1 MRGTEPAQDMSY
13 CRSFRLHGSHT
24 RQLELD
30 HTDQGYISALQDL
43 HHELYTAV
51 LIVVVGRDH
60 TDNEGIPNDN
70 TLRAT
75 YGVYPAGGAFDDGLG
90 LGAAST
96 NNLGGAGIVPIMLSS
111 FTNFMLAESAITL
124 GTSGNA
130 RDFLSAGL
138 MDSFNKKAG

>member
-1 MRGTEPAQDMSY
+1 MWRVYCCCCRFCVRGTEPAQDMSY

-60 TDNEGIPNDN
+60 TDN
-70 TLRAT
+70 
-75 YGVYPAGGAFDDGLG
+75 
-90 LGAAST
+90 
-96 NNLGGAGIVPIMLSS
+96 
-111 FTNFMLAESAITL
+111 LAEVAVEYIDKLQATL
-124 GTSGNA
+124 VRA
-130 RDFLSAGL
+130 VH
-138 MDSFNKKAG
+138 